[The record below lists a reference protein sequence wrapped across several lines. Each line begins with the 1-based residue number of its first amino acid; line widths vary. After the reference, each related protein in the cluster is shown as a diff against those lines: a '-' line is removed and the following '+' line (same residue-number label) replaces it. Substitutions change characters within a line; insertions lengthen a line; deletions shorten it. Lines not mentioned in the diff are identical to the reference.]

1 MFVELFSTF
10 SLPCSSVLSILPR
23 AAFDGFFK
31 TAFRLELLLFSCSSE
46 FSLSGVHF
54 DRRFLRCSFA
64 CESKHLYLLTNH
76 ERHPIQAEI
85 PILRLML
92 PRRRDGFLG
101 CHRLC
106 IKRESVSWDVS
117 YIGFLCWYLRFA
129 LMFTHVDALLIMIH
143 SSCLFILLLFGAWMP
158 GTTAA
163 LTEQMAREIG
173 LAICRHNSCG
183 NWFLWMWKRMRWPRI
198 FFATSGFHEAWSWS
212 AIGSRKMRGCQ
223 IAEART

>member
-1 MFVELFSTF
+1 M
-10 SLPCSSVLSILPR
+10 SVTRSRPR
-23 AAFDGFFK
+23 FP
-31 TAFRLELLLFSCSSE
+31 SCGSCCPGDE
-46 FSLSGVHF
+46 MVFWDV
-54 DRRFLRCSFA
+54 
-64 CESKHLYLLTNH
+64 T
-76 ERHPIQAEI
+76 
-85 PILRLML
+85 
-92 PRRRDGFLG
+92 
-101 CHRLC
+101 LC
-106 IKRESVSWDVS
+106 LKRESVSWDVS

-173 LAICRHNSCG
+173 LAICRRNSCG

-212 AIGSRKMRGCQ
+212 AMGSRKMRGCQ
-223 IAEART
+223 KAEART

>member
-1 MFVELFSTF
+1 MLANQSIYT
-10 SLPCSSVLSILPR
+10 CSRITSVTRSRPR
-23 AAFDGFFK
+23 FP
-31 TAFRLELLLFSCSSE
+31 SCGSCCPGDE
-46 FSLSGVHF
+46 MVFWDV
-54 DRRFLRCSFA
+54 
-64 CESKHLYLLTNH
+64 T
-76 ERHPIQAEI
+76 
-85 PILRLML
+85 
-92 PRRRDGFLG
+92 
-101 CHRLC
+101 LC
-106 IKRESVSWDVS
+106 LKRESVSWDVS

-129 LMFTHVDALLIMIH
+129 LMFTHVDALFIMIH